1 MCKSIGLIITSL
13 LLLQFQC
20 AGRLRTRATRVSSRS
35 CQRSRSSRRYGVVS
49 LLCSPRFT
57 PETLETVRTDGQLL
71 GEHKTR
77 LEQHMSTPRE
87 TQALAGW
94 SRLNKQELES
104 VELELLQL
112 KRTSTKEY
120 SLCTLIITARVNVRE
135 IQEGQ
140 GVMWSSH
147 TMIWP

>member
-1 MCKSIGLIITSL
+1 M
-13 LLLQFQC
+13 
-20 AGRLRTRATRVSSRS
+20 
-35 CQRSRSSRRYGVVS
+35 
-49 LLCSPRFT
+49 LCSPRFT

-140 GVMWSSH
+140 GVM
-147 TMIWP
+147 